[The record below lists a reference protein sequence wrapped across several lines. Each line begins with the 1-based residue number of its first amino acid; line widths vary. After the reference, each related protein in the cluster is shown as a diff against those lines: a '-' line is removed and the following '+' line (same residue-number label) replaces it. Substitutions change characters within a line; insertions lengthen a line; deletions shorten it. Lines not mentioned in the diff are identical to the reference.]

1 MSNPHSKNSENL
13 KTSDSIE
20 SEPVQAESAKST
32 PVPAKLTRSK
42 PTKSLRIAIFTD
54 VFLGIPGGIPSS
66 IRAQKTA
73 LESLGHQVT
82 IFCPGTQ
89 QDFENPLSKF
99 GANHDPN
106 IILVPTAKFLINGAS
121 FSKWTKQIVHFIEK
135 KYPNLAETFDLFHI
149 HYEATTSMAGLILAK
164 KHHIKTIQ
172 TMHGREDMA
181 IAINV
186 PHPFKTLA
194 ATGINLIHRTTL
206 KSILKNSPKPD
217 YQNPVLKKS
226 PDLNYQNAEI
236 KSSSQPD
243 HQNPEL
249 KNLAP
254 TIARRQMWQMMTR
267 QANLADQVI
276 TPSAHF
282 AKKLRL
288 FGVTRPISVISNGIN
303 DQEITNFTPKI
314 RTYQNH
320 EPLRILWFSRLSKEK
335 RILPFLESL
344 QIAQKLEP
352 NFRFIFTIIG
362 DGNQI
367 SKVQKFCKKHF
378 DETSIKIL
386 GTIPHQEILQKYTED
401 QHLSIINS
409 YQFDT
414 QGLTI
419 LEAAACNLPVIYA
432 DPDMTEIVP
441 NHGGLCAK
449 SPTPRAMA
457 KLLLK
462 IHRQPELI
470 QKLSQNLAASEK
482 TYLQSHQI
490 EKLLKLYRQ
499 LS

>member
-1 MSNPHSKNSENL
+1 MPNPHSQNLENLKNSEPTKSEPTQLNPIQSESTISEPTQL
-13 KTSDSIE
+13 NPIQSDS
-20 SEPVQAESAKST
+20 
-32 PVPAKLTRSK
+32 
-42 PTKSLRIAIFTD
+42 TKSLRIAIFTD

-106 IILVPTAKFLINGAS
+106 IILVPTAKFLINGAP
-121 FSKWTKQIVHFIEK
+121 FSKWTKQVVRFIEK
-135 KYPNLAETFDLFHI
+135 KYSNLTESFDLFHI

-164 KHHIKTIQ
+164 KYHIKTVQ

-206 KSILKNSPKPD
+206 KSISKKSPKSG
-217 YQNPVLKKS
+217 YQNPEPKKS
-226 PDLNYQNAEI
+226 PGLNYQNAEV
-236 KSSSQPD
+236 
-243 HQNPEL
+243 

-314 RTYQNH
+314 RTYRNH

-344 QIAQKLEP
+344 KLTQELEP
-352 NFRFIFTIIG
+352 NFRFVFTIIG
-362 DGNQI
+362 DGNQM
-367 SKVQKFCKKHF
+367 SKVRKFCKKHF

-386 GTIPHQEILQKYTED
+386 GTIPHQKILQKYTKD

-432 DPDMTEIVP
+432 DHDMTEIVP

-449 SPTPRAMA
+449 STEPHAMA
-457 KLLLK
+457 ELLLE
-462 IHRQPELI
+462 IYHQPEII

>member
-1 MSNPHSKNSENL
+1 MSNPHSKNPESLKYQNL
-13 KTSDSIE
+13 KG
-20 SEPVQAESAKST
+20 QNLKN
-32 PVPAKLTRSK
+32 PA
-42 PTKSLRIAIFTD
+42 PTKALRIAIFTD

-89 QDFENPLSKF
+89 QDFENPLSQF

-106 IILVPTAKFLINGAS
+106 IILVPTAKFLVNGAP
-121 FSKWTKQIVHFIEK
+121 FSKWTKYVTRFIEQ
-135 KYPNLAETFDLFHI
+135 KYPNLAETFDLFHV
-149 HYEATTSMAGLILAK
+149 HYEATTSMAGLLLAK
-164 KHHIKTIQ
+164 KYGIKVIQ

-206 KSILKNSPKPD
+206 KPIAKKSLKPD
-217 YQNPVLKKS
+217 YQNT
-226 PDLNYQNAEI
+226 EI
-236 KSSSQPD
+236 K
-243 HQNPEL
+243 
-249 KNLAP
+249 NLTP
-254 TIARRQMWQMMTR
+254 TIARRQMWQMMVR

-282 AKKLRL
+282 AKKLQL
-288 FGVTRPISVISNGIN
+288 FGVTRPISVISNGIA
-303 DQEITNFTPKI
+303 DQEMTNFTPQV
-314 RTYQNH
+314 RSYQRS

-344 QIAQKLEP
+344 KLAQELEP

-362 DGNQI
+362 DGNQM
-367 SKVQKFCKKHF
+367 SKVQKFCKKHI
-378 DETSIKIL
+378 DEASIKIF
-386 GTIPHQEILQKYTED
+386 GTIPHQEILQKYTKD

-432 DPDMTEIVP
+432 DPDMSEIVP

-449 SPTPRAMA
+449 SPNPCAMTE
-457 KLLLK
+457 LLLK
-462 IHRQPELI
+462 IYHQPELI

-482 TYLQSHQI
+482 TYLQSQQI

>member
-1 MSNPHSKNSENL
+1 MSNPHSQNHENLKNSEHI
-13 KTSDSIE
+13 K
-20 SEPVQAESAKST
+20 SEPNQLNPIQSE
-32 PVPAKLTRSK
+32 

-66 IRAQKTA
+66 IRAQKTS
-73 LESLGHQVT
+73 LEALGHQVT
-82 IFCPGTQ
+82 IFCPGTPK
-89 QDFENPLSKF
+89 DYMNPLTKF
-99 GANHDPN
+99 GADRDPN
-106 IILVPTAKFLINGAS
+106 IIIVPTAKFLVNGAP
-121 FSKWTKQIVHFIEK
+121 FSKWTKYVTRFIEQ
-135 KYPNLAETFDLFHI
+135 KYPNLAESFDLFHI
-149 HYEATTSMAGLILAK
+149 HYEATTSMAGLLLAK
-164 KHHIKTIQ
+164 KYSIKIIQ

-181 IAINV
+181 IEINV

-194 ATGINLIHRTTL
+194 ATGINLIHYATL
-206 KSILKNSPKPD
+206 RPILKNFPVPD
-217 YQNPVLKKS
+217 SQNLEIKKFPELDHQNLKTKKS
-226 PDLNYQNAEI
+226 PSLNDQNTEI
-236 KSSSQPD
+236 
-243 HQNPEL
+243 

-254 TIARRQMWQMMTR
+254 SITRRQMWQMMVR

-282 AKKLRL
+282 AEKLQL
-288 FGVTRPISVISNGIN
+288 FGVTRPISVISNGIA
-303 DQEITNFTPKI
+303 DQETANFTPKI

-344 QIAQKLEP
+344 RIAQKLEP
-352 NFRFIFTIIG
+352 NFHFIFTIIG
-362 DGNQI
+362 DGNQM

-378 DETSIKIL
+378 DKSSIKIL
-386 GTIPHQEILQKYTED
+386 GSIPHQEILQKYTQD

-432 DPDMTEIVP
+432 DPDMSEIVP
-441 NHGGLCAK
+441 NHGGLCAE
-449 SPTPRAMA
+449 SPNPRAMA
-457 KLLLK
+457 ELLLE
-462 IHRQPELI
+462 IYRQPEII

-490 EKLLKLYRQ
+490 KKLLDLYFC
-499 LS
+499 S

>member
-1 MSNPHSKNSENL
+1 MSNPHSKNPESLKHQNL
-13 KTSDSIE
+13 KG
-20 SEPVQAESAKST
+20 QNLKN
-32 PVPAKLTRSK
+32 PA
-42 PTKSLRIAIFTD
+42 PTKALRIAIFTD

-89 QDFENPLSKF
+89 QDFENPLSQF

-106 IILVPTAKFLINGAS
+106 IILVPTAKFLVNGAP
-121 FSKWTKQIVHFIEK
+121 FSKWTKYVTRFIEQ
-135 KYPNLAETFDLFHI
+135 KYPNLAETFDLFHV
-149 HYEATTSMAGLILAK
+149 HYEATTSMAGLLLAK
-164 KHHIKTIQ
+164 KYGIKVIQ

-206 KSILKNSPKPD
+206 KPIAKKSLKPD
-217 YQNPVLKKS
+217 YQNT
-226 PDLNYQNAEI
+226 EI
-236 KSSSQPD
+236 
-243 HQNPEL
+243 

-254 TIARRQMWQMMTR
+254 TIARRQMWQMMVR

-282 AKKLRL
+282 AKKLQL
-288 FGVTRPISVISNGIN
+288 FGVTRPISVISNGIA
-303 DQEITNFTPKI
+303 DQEMTNFTPQV
-314 RTYQNH
+314 RSYQRS

-344 QIAQKLEP
+344 RIAQELEP

-362 DGNQI
+362 DGNQM

-378 DETSIKIL
+378 DEASIKIL
-386 GTIPHQEILQKYTED
+386 GTIPHQEILQKYTKD

-432 DPDMTEIVP
+432 DPDMSEIVP

-449 SPTPRAMA
+449 SPAPRAMA
-457 KLLLK
+457 ELLLE
-462 IHRQPELI
+462 IYHQPELI

>member
-1 MSNPHSKNSENL
+1 MSNPHSKNPESLKHQNL
-13 KTSDSIE
+13 KG
-20 SEPVQAESAKST
+20 QNLKN
-32 PVPAKLTRSK
+32 PA
-42 PTKSLRIAIFTD
+42 PTKALRIAIFTD

-89 QDFENPLSKF
+89 QDFENPLSQF

-106 IILVPTAKFLINGAS
+106 IILVPTAKFLVNGAP
-121 FSKWTKQIVHFIEK
+121 FSKWTKEVVRFIEQ
-135 KYPNLAETFDLFHI
+135 KYPNLTKSFDLFHI

-164 KHHIKTIQ
+164 KYHIKTIQ

-186 PHPFKTLA
+186 PHPFKTIA

-206 KSILKNSPKPD
+206 KSISKKSPRPD
-217 YQNPVLKKS
+217 YQNPEPKKS
-226 PDLNYQNAEI
+226 PSLNYQNAEI
-236 KSSSQPD
+236 
-243 HQNPEL
+243 

-254 TIARRQMWQMMTR
+254 TIARREMWQMMTR

-282 AKKLRL
+282 AKKLQL
-288 FGVTRPISVISNGIN
+288 FGVTRPISVISNGIA
-303 DQEITNFTPKI
+303 DQEIANFTPRI
-314 RTYQNH
+314 RTYQDH

-344 QIAQKLEP
+344 RIAQELEP

-362 DGNQI
+362 DGNQM

-378 DETSIKIL
+378 DEASIKIL
-386 GTIPHQEILQKYTED
+386 GTIPHQEILQKYTKD

-432 DPDMTEIVP
+432 DPDMSEIVP

-449 SPTPRAMA
+449 SPSPRAMA
-457 KLLLK
+457 ELLLK
-462 IHRQPELI
+462 IHHQPEII

>member
-1 MSNPHSKNSENL
+1 MSNPHSKNSKNI
-13 KTSDSIE
+13 KYQNFKGQN
-20 SEPVQAESAKST
+20 PKN
-32 PVPAKLTRSK
+32 PA
-42 PTKSLRIAIFTD
+42 PTKTLRIAIFTD

-89 QDFENPLSKF
+89 QDFENPLSQF

-106 IILVPTAKFLINGAS
+106 IILVPTAKFLVNGAP
-121 FSKWTKQIVHFIEK
+121 FSKWTKHVIRFIEE
-135 KYPNLAETFDLFHI
+135 KYPNLTESFDFFHI

-164 KHHIKTIQ
+164 KYHIKTIQ

-186 PHPFKTLA
+186 PHPFKTIA

-206 KSILKNSPKPD
+206 KSISKKSPRPD
-217 YQNPVLKKS
+217 YQNPEPKKS
-226 PDLNYQNAEI
+226 PSLNYQNAKI
-236 KSSSQPD
+236 
-243 HQNPEL
+243 

-254 TIARRQMWQMMTR
+254 TIARREMWQMMTR

-282 AKKLRL
+282 AKKLQL
-288 FGVTRPISVISNGIN
+288 FGVTRPISVISNGIA
-303 DQEITNFTPKI
+303 DQEIANFTPRI
-314 RTYQNH
+314 RTYQDH

-344 QIAQKLEP
+344 RIAQELEP

-362 DGNQI
+362 DGNQM
-367 SKVQKFCKKHF
+367 SKVRKFCRKHF
-378 DETSIKIL
+378 DEASIKIL

-449 SPTPRAMA
+449 SPAPRDMA
-457 KLLLK
+457 ELLLE
-462 IHRQPELI
+462 IYHQPELI

>member
-1 MSNPHSKNSENL
+1 MPNPHSKL
-13 KTSDSIE
+13 H
-20 SEPVQAESAKST
+20 
-32 PVPAKLTRSK
+32 
-42 PTKSLRIAIFTD
+42 IAIFTD

-66 IRAQKTA
+66 IRAQKTS
-73 LESLGHQVT
+73 LEALGHQVT

-89 QDFENPLSKF
+89 KDYSNPLNKF
-99 GANHDPN
+99 GADHDPN
-106 IILVPTAKFLINGAS
+106 IILVPTTKFLVNGAP
-121 FSKWTKQIVHFIEK
+121 FSRWTKYVTRFIEK

-149 HYEATTSMAGLILAK
+149 HYEATTSMAGLLLAK
-164 KHHIKTIQ
+164 KYGIKVVQ

-206 KSILKNSPKPD
+206 KSIAKKSPKPD
-217 YQNPVLKKS
+217 YQNT
-226 PDLNYQNAEI
+226 EI
-236 KSSSQPD
+236 
-243 HQNPEL
+243 

-254 TIARRQMWQMMTR
+254 TIARREMWQMMVR

-282 AKKLRL
+282 AKKLQL
-288 FGVTRPISVISNGIN
+288 FGVTHPISVISNGIA
-303 DQEITNFTPKI
+303 DQEIANFTPKI
-314 RTYQNH
+314 RTYQNN

-344 QIAQKLEP
+344 RIAQKLEP

-362 DGNQI
+362 DGNQM

-378 DETSIKIL
+378 DEASIKIL

-432 DPDMTEIVP
+432 DPDMSEIVP

-449 SPTPRAMA
+449 SPTPHAMA
-457 KLLLK
+457 ELLLK
-462 IHRQPELI
+462 IYHQPEII

-490 EKLLKLYRQ
+490 KKLLDLYFS
-499 LS
+499 LLNF

>member
-1 MSNPHSKNSENL
+1 MSNPHSKNPESLKHQNL
-13 KTSDSIE
+13 KG
-20 SEPVQAESAKST
+20 QNLKN
-32 PVPAKLTRSK
+32 PA
-42 PTKSLRIAIFTD
+42 PTKALRIAIFTD

-89 QDFENPLSKF
+89 QDFENPLSQF

-106 IILVPTAKFLINGAS
+106 IILVPTAKFLVNGAP
-121 FSKWTKQIVHFIEK
+121 FSKWTKQVVRFIEG
-135 KYPNLAETFDLFHI
+135 KYPNLTESFDLFHI

-164 KHHIKTIQ
+164 KYHIKTVQ

-194 ATGINLIHRTTL
+194 ATGINLIHRITL
-206 KSILKNSPKPD
+206 KSILKKSPRLN
-217 YQNPVLKKS
+217 YQNPEPKKS
-226 PDLNYQNAEI
+226 PSLNYQNAKI
-236 KSSSQPD
+236 
-243 HQNPEL
+243 

-254 TIARRQMWQMMTR
+254 TIARREMWQMMTR

-276 TPSAHF
+276 TPSTHF
-282 AKKLRL
+282 AKKLQL

-303 DQEITNFTPKI
+303 DQEIAKFTPQI
-314 RTYQNH
+314 RAYQNH
-320 EPLRILWFSRLSKEK
+320 KPLRILWFSRLSKEK

-344 QIAQKLEP
+344 RIAQELEP

-362 DGNQI
+362 DGNQM
-367 SKVQKFCKKHF
+367 SKVRKFCRKHF
-378 DETSIKIL
+378 DEASIKIL
-386 GTIPHQEILQKYTED
+386 GTIPHQEILQKYIED

-449 SPTPRAMA
+449 SPTPHAMA
-457 KLLLK
+457 ELLLK
-462 IHRQPELI
+462 IYHQPEII

-490 EKLLKLYRQ
+490 EKLLDLYRQ

>member
-1 MSNPHSKNSENL
+1 MSNPHSKNPESLKYQNL
-13 KTSDSIE
+13 KG
-20 SEPVQAESAKST
+20 QNLKN
-32 PVPAKLTRSK
+32 PA
-42 PTKSLRIAIFTD
+42 PTKALRIAIFTD

-89 QDFENPLSKF
+89 QDFENPLSQF

-106 IILVPTAKFLINGAS
+106 IILVPTAKFLVNGAP
-121 FSKWTKQIVHFIEK
+121 FSKWAKEVVRFIEK
-135 KYPNLAETFDLFHI
+135 KYPNLTESFDFFHI

-164 KHHIKTIQ
+164 KYHIKTIQ

-186 PHPFKTLA
+186 PHPFKTIA

-206 KSILKNSPKPD
+206 KSISKKSPRPD
-217 YQNPVLKKS
+217 YQNPEPKKS
-226 PDLNYQNAEI
+226 PSLNYQNAKI
-236 KSSSQPD
+236 
-243 HQNPEL
+243 

-254 TIARRQMWQMMTR
+254 TIARREMWQMMTR

-282 AKKLRL
+282 AKKLQL
-288 FGVTRPISVISNGIN
+288 FGVTRPISVISNGIA
-303 DQEITNFTPKI
+303 DQEIANFTPRI
-314 RTYQNH
+314 RTYQDH

-344 QIAQKLEP
+344 RIAQELEP

-362 DGNQI
+362 DGNQM

-378 DETSIKIL
+378 DEASIKIL
-386 GTIPHQEILQKYTED
+386 GTIPHQEILQKYTKD

-449 SPTPRAMA
+449 SPAPRDMA
-457 KLLLK
+457 ELLLE
-462 IHRQPELI
+462 IYHQPEII

-490 EKLLKLYRQ
+490 EKLLDLYRQ

>member
-1 MSNPHSKNSENL
+1 MSNPHSKNPESLKYQNL
-13 KTSDSIE
+13 KG
-20 SEPVQAESAKST
+20 QNLKN
-32 PVPAKLTRSK
+32 PA
-42 PTKSLRIAIFTD
+42 PTKALRIAIFTD

-89 QDFENPLSKF
+89 QDFENPLSQF

-106 IILVPTAKFLINGAS
+106 IILVPTAKFLVNGAP
-121 FSKWTKQIVHFIEK
+121 FSKWTKEVVRFIEG
-135 KYPNLAETFDLFHI
+135 KYPNLTESFDLFHI

-164 KHHIKTIQ
+164 KYHIKTVQ

-194 ATGINLIHRTTL
+194 AIGINLIHRTTL
-206 KSILKNSPKPD
+206 KPILKKSPKSD
-217 YQNPVLKKS
+217 YQNPEIKKS
-226 PDLNYQNAEI
+226 PDLNYQNTEI
-236 KSSSQPD
+236 KD
-243 HQNPEL
+243 
-249 KNLAP
+249 LAP
-254 TIARRQMWQMMTR
+254 TIARREMWQMMVR

-282 AKKLRL
+282 AKKLQL

-303 DQEITNFTPKI
+303 DQEIANLTQQI
-314 RTYQNH
+314 RIYQNDK
-320 EPLRILWFSRLSKEK
+320 PLRVLWFSRLSKEK
-335 RILPFLESL
+335 RILPFLEAL
-344 QIAQKLEP
+344 KITQELEP
-352 NFRFIFTIIG
+352 NFRFVFTIIG
-362 DGNQI
+362 DGNQM

-378 DETSIKIL
+378 DEASIKIL
-386 GTIPHQEILQKYTED
+386 GTIPHQEILQKYTKD

-432 DPDMTEIVP
+432 DPDMSEIVP

-449 SPTPRAMA
+449 SPAPRAMA
-457 KLLLK
+457 ELLLK
-462 IHRQPELI
+462 IHRQPEII

-490 EKLLKLYRQ
+490 EKLLDLYRQ

>member
-1 MSNPHSKNSENL
+1 MPNPHSKL
-13 KTSDSIE
+13 H
-20 SEPVQAESAKST
+20 
-32 PVPAKLTRSK
+32 
-42 PTKSLRIAIFTD
+42 IAIFTD

-66 IRAQKTA
+66 IRAQKTS
-73 LESLGHQVT
+73 LEALGHQVT

-89 QDFENPLSKF
+89 KDYSNPLNKF
-99 GANHDPN
+99 GADHDPN
-106 IILVPTAKFLINGAS
+106 IILVPTAKFLVNGAP
-121 FSKWTKQIVHFIEK
+121 FSKWTKYVTRFIEK

-149 HYEATTSMAGLILAK
+149 HYEATTSMAGLLLAK
-164 KHHIKTIQ
+164 KYGIKVVQ

-206 KSILKNSPKPD
+206 KSIAKKSPKPD
-217 YQNPVLKKS
+217 YQNT
-226 PDLNYQNAEI
+226 EI
-236 KSSSQPD
+236 
-243 HQNPEL
+243 

-254 TIARRQMWQMMTR
+254 TIARREMWQMMVR

-282 AKKLRL
+282 AKKLQL
-288 FGVTRPISVISNGIN
+288 FGVTHPISVISNGIA
-303 DQEITNFTPKI
+303 DQEIANFTPKI
-314 RTYQNH
+314 RTYQNN

-344 QIAQKLEP
+344 RIAQKLEP

-362 DGNQI
+362 DGNQM

-378 DETSIKIL
+378 DEASIKIL

-432 DPDMTEIVP
+432 DPDMSEIVP

-449 SPTPRAMA
+449 SPTPHAMA
-457 KLLLK
+457 ELLLK
-462 IHRQPELI
+462 IYHQPEII

-490 EKLLKLYRQ
+490 KKLLDLYFS
-499 LS
+499 LLNF

>member
-1 MSNPHSKNSENL
+1 MSNPHSKNPESLKYQNL
-13 KTSDSIE
+13 KG
-20 SEPVQAESAKST
+20 QNLKN
-32 PVPAKLTRSK
+32 PA
-42 PTKSLRIAIFTD
+42 PTKALRIAIFTD

-89 QDFENPLSKF
+89 QDFENPLSQF

-106 IILVPTAKFLINGAS
+106 IILVPTAKFLVNGAP
-121 FSKWTKQIVHFIEK
+121 FSKWTKYVTRFIEQ
-135 KYPNLAETFDLFHI
+135 KYPNLAETFDLFHV
-149 HYEATTSMAGLILAK
+149 HYEATTSMAGLLLAK
-164 KHHIKTIQ
+164 KYGIKVIQ

-206 KSILKNSPKPD
+206 KPIAKKSLKPD
-217 YQNPVLKKS
+217 YQNT
-226 PDLNYQNAEI
+226 EI
-236 KSSSQPD
+236 
-243 HQNPEL
+243 

-254 TIARRQMWQMMTR
+254 TIARRQMWQMMVR

-282 AKKLRL
+282 AKKLQL
-288 FGVTRPISVISNGIN
+288 FGVTRPISVISNGIA
-303 DQEITNFTPKI
+303 DQEMTNFTPQV
-314 RTYQNH
+314 RSYQRS

-344 QIAQKLEP
+344 KLAQELEP

-362 DGNQI
+362 DGNQM

-378 DETSIKIL
+378 DEASIKIF
-386 GTIPHQEILQKYTED
+386 GTIPHQEILQKYTKD

-432 DPDMTEIVP
+432 DPDMSEIVP

-449 SPTPRAMA
+449 SPNPCAMTE
-457 KLLLK
+457 LLLK
-462 IHRQPELI
+462 IYHQPELI

-482 TYLQSHQI
+482 TYLQSQQI
-490 EKLLKLYRQ
+490 KKLLKLYRQ

>member
-1 MSNPHSKNSENL
+1 MSNPHSKL
-13 KTSDSIE
+13 H
-20 SEPVQAESAKST
+20 
-32 PVPAKLTRSK
+32 
-42 PTKSLRIAIFTD
+42 IAIFTD

-66 IRAQKTA
+66 IRAQKTS
-73 LESLGHQVT
+73 LEALGHQVT

-89 QDFENPLSKF
+89 KDYSNPLNKF
-99 GANHDPN
+99 GADHDPN
-106 IILVPTAKFLINGAS
+106 IILVPTAKFLVNGAP
-121 FSKWTKQIVHFIEK
+121 FSKWTKYVTRFIEK

-149 HYEATTSMAGLILAK
+149 HYEATTSMAGLLLAK
-164 KHHIKTIQ
+164 KYGIKVVQ

-206 KSILKNSPKPD
+206 KSIAKKSPKPD
-217 YQNPVLKKS
+217 YQNT
-226 PDLNYQNAEI
+226 EI
-236 KSSSQPD
+236 
-243 HQNPEL
+243 

-254 TIARRQMWQMMTR
+254 TIARREMWQMIVR

-282 AKKLRL
+282 AKKLQL
-288 FGVTRPISVISNGIN
+288 FGVTHPISVISNGIA
-303 DQEITNFTPKI
+303 DQEIANFTPKI
-314 RTYQNH
+314 RNYQRS

-344 QIAQKLEP
+344 RIAQKLEP

-362 DGNQI
+362 DGNQM

-378 DETSIKIL
+378 DEASIKIL

-432 DPDMTEIVP
+432 DPDMSEIVP

-449 SPTPRAMA
+449 SPTPHAMA
-457 KLLLK
+457 ELLLK
-462 IHRQPELI
+462 IYHQPEII

-490 EKLLKLYRQ
+490 KKLLDLYFS
-499 LS
+499 LLNF

>member
-1 MSNPHSKNSENL
+1 MPNPHSQNLENLKNSEPTKSEPTQLNPIQSESTISEPTQL
-13 KTSDSIE
+13 NPIQSDS
-20 SEPVQAESAKST
+20 
-32 PVPAKLTRSK
+32 
-42 PTKSLRIAIFTD
+42 TKSLRIAIFTD

-106 IILVPTAKFLINGAS
+106 IILVPTAKFLINDAP
-121 FSKWTKQIVHFIEK
+121 FSKWTKQVVRFIEQ

-164 KHHIKTIQ
+164 KHHIKTVQ

-194 ATGINLIHRTTL
+194 ATGINLVHRTTL
-206 KSILKNSPKPD
+206 KSFLKKSSKPD

-226 PDLNYQNAEI
+226 PDLNYHNTEI
-236 KSSSQPD
+236 
-243 HQNPEL
+243 

-254 TIARRQMWQMMTR
+254 TIARREMWQMMVR

-282 AKKLRL
+282 AKKLQL

-314 RTYQNH
+314 RTYRNH

-344 QIAQKLEP
+344 KLTQELEP
-352 NFRFIFTIIG
+352 NFRFVFTIIG
-362 DGNQI
+362 DGNQM
-367 SKVQKFCKKHF
+367 SKVRKFCKKHF

-386 GTIPHQEILQKYTED
+386 GTIPHQKILQKYTKD

-432 DPDMTEIVP
+432 DHDMTEIVP

-449 SPTPRAMA
+449 STEPHAMA
-457 KLLLK
+457 ELLLE
-462 IHRQPELI
+462 IYHQPELI
-470 QKLSQNLAASEK
+470 QKLSQNLATSEK

>member
-1 MSNPHSKNSENL
+1 MPNPHSKL
-13 KTSDSIE
+13 H
-20 SEPVQAESAKST
+20 
-32 PVPAKLTRSK
+32 
-42 PTKSLRIAIFTD
+42 IAIFTD

-66 IRAQKTA
+66 IRAQKTS
-73 LESLGHQVT
+73 LEALGHQVT

-89 QDFENPLSKF
+89 KDYSNPLNKF
-99 GANHDPN
+99 GADHDPN
-106 IILVPTAKFLINGAS
+106 IILVPTAKFLVNGAP
-121 FSKWTKQIVHFIEK
+121 FSKWTKYVTRFIEK

-149 HYEATTSMAGLILAK
+149 HYEATTSMAGLLLAK
-164 KHHIKTIQ
+164 KYGIKVVQ

-206 KSILKNSPKPD
+206 KSIAKKSPKPD
-217 YQNPVLKKS
+217 YQNT
-226 PDLNYQNAEI
+226 EI
-236 KSSSQPD
+236 
-243 HQNPEL
+243 

-254 TIARRQMWQMMTR
+254 TIARREMWQMMTR

-282 AKKLRL
+282 AKKLQL
-288 FGVTRPISVISNGIN
+288 FGVTRPISAISNGIA
-303 DQEITNFTPKI
+303 DQEMTNFTPQV
-314 RTYQNH
+314 RSYQRS

-344 QIAQKLEP
+344 KLAQELEP
-352 NFRFIFTIIG
+352 DFRFVFTIIG
-362 DGNQI
+362 DGNQM
-367 SKVQKFCKKHF
+367 SKVRKFCKKHF
-378 DETSIKIL
+378 NETSINIL
-386 GTIPHQEILQKYTED
+386 GTIPHQEILQKYTKD

-432 DPDMTEIVP
+432 DPDMSEIVP

-449 SPTPRAMA
+449 SPTPHAMA
-457 KLLLK
+457 ELLLK
-462 IHRQPELI
+462 IYHQPEII

-490 EKLLKLYRQ
+490 KKLLDLYFS
-499 LS
+499 LLNF

>member
-1 MSNPHSKNSENL
+1 MSNPHSKNPESLKHQNL
-13 KTSDSIE
+13 KG
-20 SEPVQAESAKST
+20 QNLKN
-32 PVPAKLTRSK
+32 PA
-42 PTKSLRIAIFTD
+42 PTKAFRIAIFTD

-89 QDFENPLSKF
+89 QDFENPLSQF

-106 IILVPTAKFLINGAS
+106 IILVPTAKFLVNGAP
-121 FSKWTKQIVHFIEK
+121 FSKWTKYVTRFIEQ
-135 KYPNLAETFDLFHI
+135 KYPNLAETFDLFHV
-149 HYEATTSMAGLILAK
+149 HYEATTSMAGLLLAK
-164 KHHIKTIQ
+164 KYGIKVIQ

-206 KSILKNSPKPD
+206 KPIAKKSLKPD
-217 YQNPVLKKS
+217 YQNT
-226 PDLNYQNAEI
+226 EI
-236 KSSSQPD
+236 
-243 HQNPEL
+243 

-254 TIARRQMWQMMTR
+254 TITRRQMWQMMVR

-282 AKKLRL
+282 AKKLQL
-288 FGVTRPISVISNGIN
+288 FGVTRPISVISNGIA
-303 DQEITNFTPKI
+303 DQEMTNFTPQV
-314 RTYQNH
+314 RSYQRS

-344 QIAQKLEP
+344 KLAQELEP

-362 DGNQI
+362 DGNQM

-378 DETSIKIL
+378 DEASIKIF
-386 GTIPHQEILQKYTED
+386 GTIPHQEILQKYTKD

-432 DPDMTEIVP
+432 DPDMSEIVP

-449 SPTPRAMA
+449 SPNPCAMTE
-457 KLLLK
+457 LLLK
-462 IHRQPELI
+462 IYHQPELI

-482 TYLQSHQI
+482 TYLQSQQI

>member
-1 MSNPHSKNSENL
+1 MPNPHSKL
-13 KTSDSIE
+13 H
-20 SEPVQAESAKST
+20 
-32 PVPAKLTRSK
+32 
-42 PTKSLRIAIFTD
+42 IAIFTD

-66 IRAQKTA
+66 IRAQKTS
-73 LESLGHQVT
+73 LEALGHQVT

-89 QDFENPLSKF
+89 QDFENPLSQF

-106 IILVPTAKFLINGAS
+106 IILVPTAKFLVNGAP
-121 FSKWTKQIVHFIEK
+121 FSKWTKYVTRFIEK

-149 HYEATTSMAGLILAK
+149 HYEATTSMAGLLLAK
-164 KHHIKTIQ
+164 KYGIKVVQ

-206 KSILKNSPKPD
+206 KSIAKKSPKPD
-217 YQNPVLKKS
+217 YQNT
-226 PDLNYQNAEI
+226 EI
-236 KSSSQPD
+236 
-243 HQNPEL
+243 

-254 TIARRQMWQMMTR
+254 TIARREMWQMMVR

-282 AKKLRL
+282 AKKLQL
-288 FGVTRPISVISNGIN
+288 FGVTHPISVISNGIA
-303 DQEITNFTPKI
+303 DQEIANFTPKI
-314 RTYQNH
+314 RNYQRS

-344 QIAQKLEP
+344 RIAQKLEP

-362 DGNQI
+362 DGNQM

-378 DETSIKIL
+378 DEASIKIL

-432 DPDMTEIVP
+432 DPDMSEIVP

-449 SPTPRAMA
+449 SPTPHAMA
-457 KLLLK
+457 ELLLK
-462 IHRQPELI
+462 IYHQPEII

-490 EKLLKLYRQ
+490 KKLLDLYFS
-499 LS
+499 LLNF

>member
-1 MSNPHSKNSENL
+1 MSNPHSKNPESLKHQNL
-13 KTSDSIE
+13 KG
-20 SEPVQAESAKST
+20 QNLKN
-32 PVPAKLTRSK
+32 PA
-42 PTKSLRIAIFTD
+42 PTKALRIAIFTD

-89 QDFENPLSKF
+89 QDFENPLSQF

-106 IILVPTAKFLINGAS
+106 IILVPTAKFLVNGAP
-121 FSKWTKQIVHFIEK
+121 FSKWTKHVIRFIEE
-135 KYPNLAETFDLFHI
+135 KYPNLTESFDFFHI

-164 KHHIKTIQ
+164 KYHIKTIQ

-186 PHPFKTLA
+186 PHPFKTIA

-206 KSILKNSPKPD
+206 KSILKKFPKPN
-217 YQNPVLKKS
+217 YQNPEPKKS
-226 PDLNYQNAEI
+226 PSLNYQNTEI
-236 KSSSQPD
+236 
-243 HQNPEL
+243 

-254 TIARRQMWQMMTR
+254 TIARREMWQMMVR

-282 AKKLRL
+282 AKKLQL
-288 FGVTRPISVISNGIN
+288 FGVTRPISVISNGIS
-303 DQEITNFTPKI
+303 DQEIANFTPRI
-314 RTYQNH
+314 RTYQDH

-344 QIAQKLEP
+344 RIAQELEP
-352 NFRFIFTIIG
+352 DFRFVFTIIG
-362 DGNQI
+362 DGNQM
-367 SKVQKFCKKHF
+367 SKVRKFCKKHF
-378 DETSIKIL
+378 DEASIKIL
-386 GTIPHQEILQKYTED
+386 GTIPHQEILQKYTKD

-432 DPDMTEIVP
+432 DPDMSEIVP

-449 SPTPRAMA
+449 SPAPRAMA
-457 KLLLK
+457 ELLLK
-462 IHRQPELI
+462 IHHQPEII

>member
-1 MSNPHSKNSENL
+1 MSNPHSKNPESLKHQNL
-13 KTSDSIE
+13 KG
-20 SEPVQAESAKST
+20 QNLKN
-32 PVPAKLTRSK
+32 PA
-42 PTKSLRIAIFTD
+42 PTKALRIAIFTD

-89 QDFENPLSKF
+89 QDFENPLSQF

-106 IILVPTAKFLINGAS
+106 IILVPTAKFLVNGAP
-121 FSKWTKQIVHFIEK
+121 FSKWTKYVTRFIEQ
-135 KYPNLAETFDLFHI
+135 KYPNLAETFDLFHV
-149 HYEATTSMAGLILAK
+149 HYEATTSMAGLLLAK
-164 KHHIKTIQ
+164 KYGIKVIQ

-181 IAINV
+181 ITINV

-206 KSILKNSPKPD
+206 KSILKKSSRSD
-217 YQNPVLKKS
+217 YRNPEPTKS
-226 PDLNYQNAEI
+226 PGLNYQNAKI
-236 KSSSQPD
+236 
-243 HQNPEL
+243 

-254 TIARRQMWQMMTR
+254 TIARREMWQMMTR

-282 AKKLRL
+282 AKKLQL
-288 FGVTRPISVISNGIN
+288 FGVTRPISVISNGIA
-303 DQEITNFTPKI
+303 DQEIANFTPRI
-314 RTYQNH
+314 RTYQDH

-344 QIAQKLEP
+344 KLAQELEP
-352 NFRFIFTIIG
+352 DFRFIFTIIG
-362 DGNQI
+362 DGNQM
-367 SKVQKFCKKHF
+367 SKVRKFCRKHF
-378 DETSIKIL
+378 DEASIKIL

-432 DPDMTEIVP
+432 DPDMSEIVP

-449 SPTPRAMA
+449 SPAPRAMA
-457 KLLLK
+457 ELLLE
-462 IHRQPELI
+462 IYHQPELI

>member
-1 MSNPHSKNSENL
+1 MPNPHSKL
-13 KTSDSIE
+13 H
-20 SEPVQAESAKST
+20 
-32 PVPAKLTRSK
+32 
-42 PTKSLRIAIFTD
+42 IAIFTD

-66 IRAQKTA
+66 IRAQKA
-73 LESLGHQVT
+73 SLEALGHQVT
-82 IFCPGTQ
+82 IFCPGNQ
-89 QDFENPLSKF
+89 KDYSNPLNKF
-99 GANHDPN
+99 GADHDPN
-106 IILVPTAKFLINGAS
+106 IILVPTAKFLVNGAP
-121 FSKWTKQIVHFIEK
+121 FSKWTKYVTRFIEQ
-135 KYPNLAETFDLFHI
+135 KYPNLAEAFDLFHI
-149 HYEATTSMAGLILAK
+149 HYEATTSMAGLLLAK
-164 KHHIKTIQ
+164 KYDIKVVQ

-194 ATGINLIHRTTL
+194 ATGINLVHRVTL
-206 KSILKNSPKPD
+206 KSIAKKSPKPD
-217 YQNPVLKKS
+217 YQN
-226 PDLNYQNAEI
+226 AEI
-236 KSSSQPD
+236 
-243 HQNPEL
+243 

-254 TIARRQMWQMMTR
+254 TIARREMWQMMVR

-282 AKKLRL
+282 AKKLQL
-288 FGVTRPISVISNGIN
+288 FGVTRPISVISNGIA
-303 DQEITNFTPKI
+303 DQEMTNFTPQV
-314 RTYQNH
+314 RSYQRS
-320 EPLRILWFSRLSKEK
+320 EPLRILWLSRLSKEK

-344 QIAQKLEP
+344 KLAQELEP

-362 DGNQI
+362 DGNQM
-367 SKVQKFCKKHF
+367 SKVRKFCRKHF
-378 DETSIKIL
+378 DEAPIKIL
-386 GTIPHQEILQKYTED
+386 GTIPHQEILQKYTKD

-419 LEAAACNLPVIYA
+419 LEAAACNLPIIYA
-432 DPDMTEIVP
+432 DPDMSEIIP

-457 KLLLK
+457 ELLLE
-462 IHRQPELI
+462 IYHQPEII
-470 QKLSQNLAASEK
+470 QKLSQNLTASEK

>member
-1 MSNPHSKNSENL
+1 MSNPHSKNSENPQHQNL
-13 KTSDSIE
+13 KG
-20 SEPVQAESAKST
+20 QNLKN
-32 PVPAKLTRSK
+32 PA
-42 PTKSLRIAIFTD
+42 PTKALRIAIFTD

-89 QDFENPLSKF
+89 KDYSNPLNKF
-99 GANHDPN
+99 GADHDPN
-106 IILVPTAKFLINGAS
+106 IILVPTAKFLVNGAP
-121 FSKWTKQIVHFIEK
+121 FSKWTKYVTRFIEK

-149 HYEATTSMAGLILAK
+149 HYEATTSMAGLLLAK
-164 KHHIKTIQ
+164 KYGIKVVQ

-194 ATGINLIHRTTL
+194 ATGISLIHRTTL
-206 KSILKNSPKPD
+206 KSIAKKSPKPD
-217 YQNPVLKKS
+217 YQNT
-226 PDLNYQNAEI
+226 EI
-236 KSSSQPD
+236 
-243 HQNPEL
+243 

-254 TIARRQMWQMMTR
+254 TIARREMWQMMVR

-282 AKKLRL
+282 AKKLQL
-288 FGVTRPISVISNGIN
+288 FGVTHPISVISNGIA
-303 DQEITNFTPKI
+303 DQEIANFTPKI
-314 RTYQNH
+314 RTYQNN

-344 QIAQKLEP
+344 RIAQKLEP

-362 DGNQI
+362 DGNQM

-378 DETSIKIL
+378 DEASIKIL

-432 DPDMTEIVP
+432 DPDMSEIVP

-449 SPTPRAMA
+449 SPTPHAMA
-457 KLLLK
+457 ELLLK
-462 IHRQPELI
+462 IYHQPEII

-490 EKLLKLYRQ
+490 KKLLDLYFS
-499 LS
+499 LLNF

>member
-1 MSNPHSKNSENL
+1 MSNPHSKNPESLKYQNL
-13 KTSDSIE
+13 KG
-20 SEPVQAESAKST
+20 QNLKN
-32 PVPAKLTRSK
+32 PA
-42 PTKSLRIAIFTD
+42 PTKALRIAIFTD

-89 QDFENPLSKF
+89 QDFENPLSQF

-106 IILVPTAKFLINGAS
+106 IILVPTAKFLVNGAP
-121 FSKWTKQIVHFIEK
+121 FSKWTKEVVRFIEG
-135 KYPNLAETFDLFHI
+135 KYPNLTESFDLFHI

-164 KHHIKTIQ
+164 KYHIKTVQ

-206 KSILKNSPKPD
+206 KSILKKSSRSD
-217 YQNPVLKKS
+217 YRNPEPKKS
-226 PDLNYQNAEI
+226 PGPNYQNAEI
-236 KSSSQPD
+236 
-243 HQNPEL
+243 

-254 TIARRQMWQMMTR
+254 TIARREMWQMMVR

-276 TPSAHF
+276 TPSTHF
-282 AKKLRL
+282 AKKLQF
-288 FGVTRPISVISNGIN
+288 FGVTRPISVISNGIA
-303 DQEITNFTPKI
+303 DQEIANFTPRI
-314 RTYQNH
+314 RTYQDH

-344 QIAQKLEP
+344 RIAQELEP
-352 NFRFIFTIIG
+352 DFRFVFTIIG
-362 DGNQI
+362 DGNQM
-367 SKVQKFCKKHF
+367 SKVRKFCKKHF
-378 DETSIKIL
+378 DEASIKIL
-386 GTIPHQEILQKYTED
+386 GTIPHQEILQKYTKD

-432 DPDMTEIVP
+432 DPDMSEIVP

-449 SPTPRAMA
+449 SPTPHAMA
-457 KLLLK
+457 ELLLK
-462 IHRQPELI
+462 IYHQPEII

-490 EKLLKLYRQ
+490 EKLLGLYRQ

>member
-1 MSNPHSKNSENL
+1 MSNPHSKNPESLKHQNL
-13 KTSDSIE
+13 KG
-20 SEPVQAESAKST
+20 QNLKN
-32 PVPAKLTRSK
+32 PA
-42 PTKSLRIAIFTD
+42 PTKALRIAIFTD

-89 QDFENPLSKF
+89 QDFENPLSQF

-106 IILVPTAKFLINGAS
+106 IILVPTAKFLVNGAP
-121 FSKWTKQIVHFIEK
+121 FSKWTKYVTRFIEQ
-135 KYPNLAETFDLFHI
+135 KYPNLAETFDLFHV
-149 HYEATTSMAGLILAK
+149 HYEATTSMAGLLLAK
-164 KHHIKTIQ
+164 KYGIKVIQ

-206 KSILKNSPKPD
+206 KPIAKKSLKPD
-217 YQNPVLKKS
+217 YQNT
-226 PDLNYQNAEI
+226 EI
-236 KSSSQPD
+236 
-243 HQNPEL
+243 

-254 TIARRQMWQMMTR
+254 TIARRQMWQMMVR

-282 AKKLRL
+282 AKKLQL
-288 FGVTRPISVISNGIN
+288 FGVTRPISVISNGIA
-303 DQEITNFTPKI
+303 DQEMTNFTPQV
-314 RTYQNH
+314 RSYQRS

-344 QIAQKLEP
+344 KLAQELEP

-362 DGNQI
+362 DGNQM

-378 DETSIKIL
+378 DEASIKIF
-386 GTIPHQEILQKYTED
+386 GTIPHQEILQKYTKD

-432 DPDMTEIVP
+432 DPDMSEIVP

-449 SPTPRAMA
+449 SPAPRAMA
-457 KLLLK
+457 ELLLE
-462 IHRQPELI
+462 IYHQPELI

>member
-13 KTSDSIE
+13 KH
-20 SEPVQAESAKST
+20 QNFKSQN
-32 PVPAKLTRSK
+32 PKNPA
-42 PTKSLRIAIFTD
+42 PTKALRIAIFTD

-89 QDFENPLSKF
+89 QDFENPLSQF

-106 IILVPTAKFLINGAS
+106 IILVPTAKFLVNGAP
-121 FSKWTKQIVHFIEK
+121 FSKWTKHVIRFIEE
-135 KYPNLAETFDLFHI
+135 KYPNLTESFDFFHI

-164 KHHIKTIQ
+164 KYHIKTIQ

-186 PHPFKTLA
+186 PHPFKTIA

-206 KSILKNSPKPD
+206 KSISKKSPRPD
-217 YQNPVLKKS
+217 YQNPEPKKS
-226 PDLNYQNAEI
+226 PSLNYQNAKI
-236 KSSSQPD
+236 
-243 HQNPEL
+243 

-254 TIARRQMWQMMTR
+254 TIARREMWQMMTR

-282 AKKLRL
+282 AKKLQL
-288 FGVTRPISVISNGIN
+288 FGVTRPISVISNGIA
-303 DQEITNFTPKI
+303 DQEIANFTPRI
-314 RTYQNH
+314 RTYQDH

-344 QIAQKLEP
+344 RIAQELEP

-362 DGNQI
+362 DGNQM
-367 SKVQKFCKKHF
+367 SKVRKFCRKHF
-378 DETSIKIL
+378 DEASIKIL
-386 GTIPHQEILQKYTED
+386 GTIPHQKILQKYTED

-449 SPTPRAMA
+449 SPAPRDMA
-457 KLLLK
+457 ELLLE
-462 IHRQPELI
+462 IYHQPEII

>member
-1 MSNPHSKNSENL
+1 MSNPHSKNPESLKYQKLKGQNL
-13 KTSDSIE
+13 KN
-20 SEPVQAESAKST
+20 
-32 PVPAKLTRSK
+32 PA
-42 PTKSLRIAIFTD
+42 PTKALRIAIFTD

-89 QDFENPLSKF
+89 QDFENPLSQF

-106 IILVPTAKFLINGAS
+106 IILVPTAKFLVNGAP
-121 FSKWTKQIVHFIEK
+121 FSKWTKYVTRFIEQ
-135 KYPNLAETFDLFHI
+135 KYPNLAETFDLFHV
-149 HYEATTSMAGLILAK
+149 HYEATTSMAGLLLAK
-164 KHHIKTIQ
+164 KYGIKVIQ

-206 KSILKNSPKPD
+206 KSISKKSPRPD
-217 YQNPVLKKS
+217 YQNPEPKKS
-226 PDLNYQNAEI
+226 PSLNYQNAKI
-236 KSSSQPD
+236 
-243 HQNPEL
+243 

-254 TIARRQMWQMMTR
+254 TIARREMWQMMTR

-282 AKKLRL
+282 AKKLQL
-288 FGVTRPISVISNGIN
+288 FGVTRPISVISNGIA
-303 DQEITNFTPKI
+303 DQEIANFTPRI
-314 RTYQNH
+314 RTYQDH

-344 QIAQKLEP
+344 KLAQELEP
-352 NFRFIFTIIG
+352 DFRFIFTIIG
-362 DGNQI
+362 DGNQM
-367 SKVQKFCKKHF
+367 SKVRKFCRKHF
-378 DETSIKIL
+378 DEASIKIL
-386 GTIPHQEILQKYTED
+386 GTIPHQEILQKYTKD

-432 DPDMTEIVP
+432 DPDMSEIVP

-449 SPTPRAMA
+449 SPNPCAMTE
-457 KLLLK
+457 LLLK
-462 IHRQPELI
+462 IYHQPELI

-482 TYLQSHQI
+482 TYLQSQQI

>member
-1 MSNPHSKNSENL
+1 MSTPHSQNLENLKNSEPT
-13 KTSDSIE
+13 KSDPTQLNPKNPS
-20 SEPVQAESAKST
+20 
-32 PVPAKLTRSK
+32 

-66 IRAQKTA
+66 IRAQKA
-73 LESLGHQVT
+73 SLEALGHQVT
-82 IFCPGTQ
+82 IFCPGTRK
-89 QDFENPLSKF
+89 DYINPLTKF
-99 GANHDPN
+99 GADRDPN
-106 IILVPTAKFLINGAS
+106 IILVPTAKFLVNGAP
-121 FSKWTKQIVHFIEK
+121 FSKWTKYVTRFIEQ

-149 HYEATTSMAGLILAK
+149 HYESTTSMSGLLLAK
-164 KHHIKTIQ
+164 KYGIKVVQ

-194 ATGINLIHRTTL
+194 ATGINLIHYATL
-206 KSILKNSPKPD
+206 RPILKNFPVPD
-217 YQNPVLKKS
+217 SQNLEIKKS
-226 PDLNYQNAEI
+226 SNPNFRNPD
-236 KSSSQPD
+236 
-243 HQNPEL
+243 L

-254 TIARRQMWQMMTR
+254 TIARRQMWQMMVR

-282 AKKLRL
+282 AKKLQL
-288 FGVTRPISVISNGIN
+288 FGVTRPISVISNGIA
-303 DQEITNFTPKI
+303 DQEIANFIPKI
-314 RTYQNH
+314 RTYQND

-344 QIAQKLEP
+344 RIAQKLES

-362 DGNQI
+362 DGNQM
-367 SKVQKFCKKHF
+367 SKVQKFYKKHF
-378 DETSIKIL
+378 DEASIKIL
-386 GTIPHQEILQKYTED
+386 GTIPHQEILQKYTKD

-432 DPDMTEIVP
+432 DPDMSEIVP

-457 KLLLK
+457 ELLLE
-462 IHRQPELI
+462 IYHQPELI
-470 QKLSQNLAASEK
+470 QKLSQNLVASEK

-490 EKLLKLYRQ
+490 EKLLDLYRQ

>member
-1 MSNPHSKNSENL
+1 MPNPHSQL
-13 KTSDSIE
+13 H
-20 SEPVQAESAKST
+20 
-32 PVPAKLTRSK
+32 
-42 PTKSLRIAIFTD
+42 IAIFTD

-66 IRAQKTA
+66 IRAQKA
-73 LESLGHQVT
+73 SLEALGHQVT

-89 QDFENPLSKF
+89 KDYLNPLTKF
-99 GANHDPN
+99 GANQDPN
-106 IILVPTAKFLINGAS
+106 IILVPTAKFLVNGAP
-121 FSKWTKQIVHFIEK
+121 FSKWTKYVTRFIEK
-135 KYPNLAETFDLFHI
+135 KYPNLAETFDLFHV
-149 HYEATTSMAGLILAK
+149 HYEATTSMAGLLLAK
-164 KHHIKTIQ
+164 KYGIKVIQ

-186 PHPFKTLA
+186 PHPLKTLA
-194 ATGINLIHRTTL
+194 ATGINLIHRATL
-206 KSILKNSPKPD
+206 KSITKKSPKPD
-217 YQNPVLKKS
+217 YQNT
-226 PDLNYQNAEI
+226 EI
-236 KSSSQPD
+236 
-243 HQNPEL
+243 

-254 TIARRQMWQMMTR
+254 TIARREMWQMMTR

-282 AKKLRL
+282 AKKLQL
-288 FGVTRPISVISNGIN
+288 FGVTRPISVISNGIA
-303 DQEITNFTPKI
+303 DQEIANFTPRI
-314 RTYQNH
+314 RTYQDH

-344 QIAQKLEP
+344 RIAQELEP
-352 NFRFIFTIIG
+352 NFRFIFAIIG
-362 DGNQI
+362 DGNQM
-367 SKVQKFCKKHF
+367 SKVRKFCRKHF
-378 DETSIKIL
+378 DEASIKIL

-432 DPDMTEIVP
+432 DPDMSEIVP

-449 SPTPRAMA
+449 SPTPHAMA
-457 KLLLK
+457 ELLLK
-462 IHRQPELI
+462 IYHQPEII

>member
-1 MSNPHSKNSENL
+1 MSNPHSQNLENLKNSEPT
-13 KTSDSIE
+13 K
-20 SEPVQAESAKST
+20 SEPTQLNPKNPS
-32 PVPAKLTRSK
+32 

-66 IRAQKTA
+66 IRAKKTA
-73 LESLGHQVT
+73 LEALGHQVT

-106 IILVPTAKFLINGAS
+106 IILVPTAKFLINGAP
-121 FSKWTKQIVHFIEK
+121 FSKWTKQVVRFIEQ

-164 KHHIKTIQ
+164 KYHIKTVQ

-186 PHPFKTLA
+186 PHPFKTLV
-194 ATGINLIHRTTL
+194 ATGINIIHRVTL
-206 KSILKNSPKPD
+206 KSILKNSSKPD
-217 YQNPVLKKS
+217 YQNP
-226 PDLNYQNAEI
+226 EI
-236 KSSSQPD
+236 
-243 HQNPEL
+243 

-254 TIARRQMWQMMTR
+254 TIARREMWRMMTR

-282 AKKLRL
+282 AKKLQL
-288 FGVTRPISVISNGIN
+288 FGVTRPISIISNGIA
-303 DQEITNFTPKI
+303 DQEIANFTPKI
-314 RTYQNH
+314 RTYRNH

-344 QIAQKLEP
+344 QIAQELEP

-362 DGNQI
+362 DGNQM

-378 DETSIKIL
+378 DEASIKIL
-386 GTIPHQEILQKYTED
+386 GTIPHQEILQKYTKD

-449 SPTPRAMA
+449 SPAPRAMA
-457 KLLLK
+457 ELLLK
-462 IHRQPELI
+462 IHHQPELI

>member
-1 MSNPHSKNSENL
+1 MSNPHSKNPESLKYQNL
-13 KTSDSIE
+13 KG
-20 SEPVQAESAKST
+20 QNLKN
-32 PVPAKLTRSK
+32 PA
-42 PTKSLRIAIFTD
+42 PTKALRIAIFTD

-89 QDFENPLSKF
+89 QDYSNPLNKF
-99 GANHDPN
+99 GADHDPN
-106 IILVPTAKFLINGAS
+106 IILVPTAKFLVNGAP
-121 FSKWTKQIVHFIEK
+121 FSKWTKYVMRFIEK
-135 KYPNLAETFDLFHI
+135 KYPNLAEAFDLFHV
-149 HYEATTSMAGLILAK
+149 HYEATTSMAGLLLAK
-164 KHHIKTIQ
+164 KYGIKVIQ

-206 KSILKNSPKPD
+206 KPIAKKSLKPD
-217 YQNPVLKKS
+217 YQNT
-226 PDLNYQNAEI
+226 EI
-236 KSSSQPD
+236 
-243 HQNPEL
+243 

-254 TIARRQMWQMMTR
+254 TIARRQMWQMMVR

-282 AKKLRL
+282 AKKLQL
-288 FGVTRPISVISNGIN
+288 FGVTRPISVISNGIA
-303 DQEITNFTPKI
+303 DQEMTNFTPQV
-314 RTYQNH
+314 RSYQRS

-344 QIAQKLEP
+344 KLAQELEP

-362 DGNQI
+362 DGNQM

-378 DETSIKIL
+378 DEASIKIF
-386 GTIPHQEILQKYTED
+386 GTIPHQEILQKYTKD

-432 DPDMTEIVP
+432 DPDMSEIVP

-449 SPTPRAMA
+449 SPNPCAMTE
-457 KLLLK
+457 LLLK
-462 IHRQPELI
+462 IYHQPELI

-482 TYLQSHQI
+482 TYLQSQQI

>member
-1 MSNPHSKNSENL
+1 MSNPHSKL
-13 KTSDSIE
+13 H
-20 SEPVQAESAKST
+20 
-32 PVPAKLTRSK
+32 
-42 PTKSLRIAIFTD
+42 IAIFTD

-66 IRAQKTA
+66 IRAQKDS
-73 LESLGHQVT
+73 LEALGHQVT

-89 QDFENPLSKF
+89 QDFENPLSQF

-106 IILVPTAKFLINGAS
+106 IILVPTAKFLVNGAP
-121 FSKWTKQIVHFIEK
+121 FSKWTKYVTRFIEQ
-135 KYPNLAETFDLFHI
+135 KYPNLAETFDLFHV
-149 HYEATTSMAGLILAK
+149 HYEATTSMAGLLLAK
-164 KHHIKTIQ
+164 KYGIKVIQ

-206 KSILKNSPKPD
+206 KPIAKKSLKPD
-217 YQNPVLKKS
+217 YQNT
-226 PDLNYQNAEI
+226 EI
-236 KSSSQPD
+236 
-243 HQNPEL
+243 

-254 TIARRQMWQMMTR
+254 TIARRQMWQMMVR

-282 AKKLRL
+282 AKKLQL
-288 FGVTRPISVISNGIN
+288 FGVTRPISVISNGIA
-303 DQEITNFTPKI
+303 DQEMTNFTPQV
-314 RTYQNH
+314 RSYQRS

-344 QIAQKLEP
+344 KLAQELEP

-362 DGNQI
+362 DGNQM

-378 DETSIKIL
+378 DEASIKIF
-386 GTIPHQEILQKYTED
+386 GTIPHQEILQKYTKD

-432 DPDMTEIVP
+432 DPDMSEIVP

-449 SPTPRAMA
+449 SPNPCAMTE
-457 KLLLK
+457 LLLK
-462 IHRQPELI
+462 IYHQPELI

-482 TYLQSHQI
+482 TYLQSQQI

>member
-1 MSNPHSKNSENL
+1 MSNPHSQNLENLKNSEPT
-13 KTSDSIE
+13 K
-20 SEPVQAESAKST
+20 SEPTQLNPKNPS
-32 PVPAKLTRSK
+32 

-66 IRAQKTA
+66 IRAKKTA
-73 LESLGHQVT
+73 LEALGHQVT

-106 IILVPTAKFLINGAS
+106 IILVPTAKFLINGAP
-121 FSKWTKQIVHFIEK
+121 FSKWTKQVVRFIEQ

-164 KHHIKTIQ
+164 KYHIKTVQ

-186 PHPFKTLA
+186 PHPFKTLV
-194 ATGINLIHRTTL
+194 ATGINIIHRVTL
-206 KSILKNSPKPD
+206 KSILKNSSKPD
-217 YQNPVLKKS
+217 YQNP
-226 PDLNYQNAEI
+226 EI
-236 KSSSQPD
+236 
-243 HQNPEL
+243 

-254 TIARRQMWQMMTR
+254 TIARREMWRMMTR

-282 AKKLRL
+282 AKKLQL
-288 FGVTRPISVISNGIN
+288 FGVTRPISIISNGIA
-303 DQEITNFTPKI
+303 DQEIANFTPKI
-314 RTYQNH
+314 RTYRNH

-344 QIAQKLEP
+344 QIAQELEP

-362 DGNQI
+362 DGNQM

-378 DETSIKIL
+378 DEASIKIL
-386 GTIPHQEILQKYTED
+386 GTIPHQEILQKYTKD

-449 SPTPRAMA
+449 SPAPRAMA
-457 KLLLK
+457 ELLLK
-462 IHRQPELI
+462 IHRQPKLI
-470 QKLSQNLAASEK
+470 QKLSQNLAANEK

>member
-1 MSNPHSKNSENL
+1 MPNPHSKNPESLKHQNL
-13 KTSDSIE
+13 KG
-20 SEPVQAESAKST
+20 QNLKN
-32 PVPAKLTRSK
+32 PA
-42 PTKSLRIAIFTD
+42 PTKALRIAIFTD

-89 QDFENPLSKF
+89 QDFENPLSQF

-106 IILVPTAKFLINGAS
+106 IILVPTAKFLVNGAP
-121 FSKWTKQIVHFIEK
+121 FSKWTKQVVRFIEG
-135 KYPNLAETFDLFHI
+135 KYPNLTESFDLFHI

-164 KHHIKTIQ
+164 KYHIKTVQ

-186 PHPFKTLA
+186 PHPFKTIA

-206 KSILKNSPKPD
+206 KSILKKFPKPN
-217 YQNPVLKKS
+217 YQNPEPKKS
-226 PDLNYQNAEI
+226 PSLNYQNTEI
-236 KSSSQPD
+236 
-243 HQNPEL
+243 

-254 TIARRQMWQMMTR
+254 TIARREMWQMMVR

-282 AKKLRL
+282 AKKLQL
-288 FGVTRPISVISNGIN
+288 FGVTRPISVISNGIS
-303 DQEITNFTPKI
+303 DQEIANFTPRI
-314 RTYQNH
+314 RTYQDH

-344 QIAQKLEP
+344 RIAQELEP

-362 DGNQI
+362 DGNQM

-378 DETSIKIL
+378 DEASIKIL
-386 GTIPHQEILQKYTED
+386 GTIPHQEILQKYTKD

-432 DPDMTEIVP
+432 DPDMSEIVP

-449 SPTPRAMA
+449 SPAPRAMA
-457 KLLLK
+457 ELLLK
-462 IHRQPELI
+462 IHHQPEII

>member
-1 MSNPHSKNSENL
+1 MSNPHSKL
-13 KTSDSIE
+13 H
-20 SEPVQAESAKST
+20 
-32 PVPAKLTRSK
+32 
-42 PTKSLRIAIFTD
+42 IAIFTD

-66 IRAQKTA
+66 IRAQKDS
-73 LESLGHQVT
+73 LEALGHQVT

-89 QDFENPLSKF
+89 QDFENPLSQF

-106 IILVPTAKFLINGAS
+106 IILVPTAKFLVNGAP
-121 FSKWTKQIVHFIEK
+121 FSKWTKHVIRFIEE
-135 KYPNLAETFDLFHI
+135 KYPNLTESFDFFHI

-164 KHHIKTIQ
+164 KYHIKTIQ

-186 PHPFKTLA
+186 PHPFKTIA

-206 KSILKNSPKPD
+206 KSISKKSPRPD
-217 YQNPVLKKS
+217 YQNPEPKKS
-226 PDLNYQNAEI
+226 PSLNYQNAKI
-236 KSSSQPD
+236 
-243 HQNPEL
+243 

-254 TIARRQMWQMMTR
+254 TIARREMWQMMTR

-282 AKKLRL
+282 AKKLQL
-288 FGVTRPISVISNGIN
+288 FGVTRPISVISNGIA
-303 DQEITNFTPKI
+303 DQEMANFTPKI
-314 RTYQNH
+314 RNYQNH

-344 QIAQKLEP
+344 RIAQELEP
-352 NFRFIFTIIG
+352 IFRFIFTIIG
-362 DGNQI
+362 DGNQM
-367 SKVQKFCKKHF
+367 SKVRKFCRKHF
-378 DETSIKIL
+378 DEASIKIL
-386 GTIPHQEILQKYTED
+386 GTIPHQEILQKYTKN

-432 DPDMTEIVP
+432 DPDMSEIVP

-449 SPTPRAMA
+449 SPTPHAMA
-457 KLLLK
+457 ELLLK
-462 IHRQPELI
+462 IYHQPEII

>member
-1 MSNPHSKNSENL
+1 MSNPHSKNPESLKHQNL
-13 KTSDSIE
+13 KG
-20 SEPVQAESAKST
+20 QNLKN
-32 PVPAKLTRSK
+32 PA
-42 PTKSLRIAIFTD
+42 PTKALHIAIFTD

-89 QDFENPLSKF
+89 QDFENPLSQF

-106 IILVPTAKFLINGAS
+106 IILVPTAKFLVNGAP
-121 FSKWTKQIVHFIEK
+121 FSKWTKYVTRFIEQ
-135 KYPNLAETFDLFHI
+135 KYPNLAETFDLFHV
-149 HYEATTSMAGLILAK
+149 HYEATTSMAGLLLAK
-164 KHHIKTIQ
+164 KYGIKVIQ

-206 KSILKNSPKPD
+206 KPIAKKSLKPD
-217 YQNPVLKKS
+217 YQNT
-226 PDLNYQNAEI
+226 EI
-236 KSSSQPD
+236 
-243 HQNPEL
+243 

-254 TIARRQMWQMMTR
+254 TIARRQMWQMMVR

-282 AKKLRL
+282 AKKLQL
-288 FGVTRPISVISNGIN
+288 FGVTRPISVISNGIA
-303 DQEITNFTPKI
+303 DQEMTNFTPQV
-314 RTYQNH
+314 RSYQRS

-344 QIAQKLEP
+344 KLAQELEP

-362 DGNQI
+362 DGNQM

-378 DETSIKIL
+378 DEASIKIF
-386 GTIPHQEILQKYTED
+386 GTIPHQEILQKYTKD

-432 DPDMTEIVP
+432 DPDMSEIVP

-449 SPTPRAMA
+449 SPNPCAMTE
-457 KLLLK
+457 LLLK
-462 IHRQPELI
+462 IYHQPELI

-482 TYLQSHQI
+482 TYLQSQQI

>member
-1 MSNPHSKNSENL
+1 MSNPHSKNPESLKHQNL
-13 KTSDSIE
+13 KG
-20 SEPVQAESAKST
+20 QNLKN
-32 PVPAKLTRSK
+32 PA
-42 PTKSLRIAIFTD
+42 PTKALRIAIFTD

-89 QDFENPLSKF
+89 QDFENPLSQF

-106 IILVPTAKFLINGAS
+106 IILVPTAKFLVNGAP
-121 FSKWTKQIVHFIEK
+121 FSKWTKYVTRFIEQ
-135 KYPNLAETFDLFHI
+135 KYPNLAETFDLFHV
-149 HYEATTSMAGLILAK
+149 HYEATTSMAGLLLAK
-164 KHHIKTIQ
+164 KYGIKVIQ

-186 PHPFKTLA
+186 PHPFKTIA

-206 KSILKNSPKPD
+206 KSISKKSPRPD
-217 YQNPVLKKS
+217 YQNPEPKKS
-226 PDLNYQNAEI
+226 PSLNYQNAKI
-236 KSSSQPD
+236 
-243 HQNPEL
+243 

-254 TIARRQMWQMMTR
+254 TIARREMWQMITR

-282 AKKLRL
+282 AKKLQL
-288 FGVTRPISVISNGIN
+288 FGVTRPISVISNGIA
-303 DQEITNFTPKI
+303 DQEIANFTPRI
-314 RTYQNH
+314 RTYQDH

-344 QIAQKLEP
+344 RIAQELEP
-352 NFRFIFTIIG
+352 DFRFVFTIIG
-362 DGNQI
+362 DGNQM
-367 SKVQKFCKKHF
+367 SKVRKFCKKHF
-378 DETSIKIL
+378 DEASTKIL
-386 GTIPHQEILQKYTED
+386 GTIPHQEILQKYTKD

-432 DPDMTEIVP
+432 DPDMSEIVP

-449 SPTPRAMA
+449 SPAPRAMA
-457 KLLLK
+457 ELLLE
-462 IHRQPELI
+462 IYHQPELI

>member
-1 MSNPHSKNSENL
+1 MPNPHSKL
-13 KTSDSIE
+13 H
-20 SEPVQAESAKST
+20 
-32 PVPAKLTRSK
+32 
-42 PTKSLRIAIFTD
+42 IAIFTD

-66 IRAQKTA
+66 IRAQKTS
-73 LESLGHQVT
+73 LEALGHQVT

-89 QDFENPLSKF
+89 KDYSNPLNKF
-99 GANHDPN
+99 GADHDPN
-106 IILVPTAKFLINGAS
+106 IILVPTAKFLVNGAP
-121 FSKWTKQIVHFIEK
+121 FSKWTKYVTRFIEK

-149 HYEATTSMAGLILAK
+149 HYEATTSMAGLLLAK
-164 KHHIKTIQ
+164 KYGIKVVQ

-206 KSILKNSPKPD
+206 KSIAKKSPKPD
-217 YQNPVLKKS
+217 YQNT
-226 PDLNYQNAEI
+226 EI
-236 KSSSQPD
+236 
-243 HQNPEL
+243 

-254 TIARRQMWQMMTR
+254 TIARREMWQMMVR

-282 AKKLRL
+282 AKKLQL
-288 FGVTRPISVISNGIN
+288 FGVTHPISVISNGIA
-303 DQEITNFTPKI
+303 DQEMTNFTPQV
-314 RTYQNH
+314 RSYQRS

-344 QIAQKLEP
+344 RIAQKLEP

-362 DGNQI
+362 DGNQM

-378 DETSIKIL
+378 DEASIKIL

-432 DPDMTEIVP
+432 DPDMSEIVP

-449 SPTPRAMA
+449 SPTPHAMA
-457 KLLLK
+457 ELLLK
-462 IHRQPELI
+462 IYHQPEII

-490 EKLLKLYRQ
+490 KKLLDLYFS
-499 LS
+499 LLNF

>member
-1 MSNPHSKNSENL
+1 MSNPHSQNLENLKNSEPT
-13 KTSDSIE
+13 K
-20 SEPVQAESAKST
+20 SEPTQLNPKNPS
-32 PVPAKLTRSK
+32 

-66 IRAQKTA
+66 IRAKKTA
-73 LESLGHQVT
+73 LEALGHQVT

-106 IILVPTAKFLINGAS
+106 IILVPTAKFLINGAP
-121 FSKWTKQIVHFIEK
+121 FSKWTKQVVRFIEQ

-164 KHHIKTIQ
+164 KYHIKTVQ

-186 PHPFKTLA
+186 PHPFKTLV
-194 ATGINLIHRTTL
+194 ATGINIIHRVTL
-206 KSILKNSPKPD
+206 KSILKNSSKPD
-217 YQNPVLKKS
+217 YQNP
-226 PDLNYQNAEI
+226 EI
-236 KSSSQPD
+236 
-243 HQNPEL
+243 

-254 TIARRQMWQMMTR
+254 TIARREMWRMMTR

-282 AKKLRL
+282 AKKLQL
-288 FGVTRPISVISNGIN
+288 FGVTRPISIISNGIA
-303 DQEITNFTPKI
+303 DQEIANFTPKI
-314 RTYQNH
+314 RTYRNH

-344 QIAQKLEP
+344 QIAQELEP

-362 DGNQI
+362 DGNQMP
-367 SKVQKFCKKHF
+367 KVQKFCKKHF
-378 DETSIKIL
+378 DEASIKIL
-386 GTIPHQEILQKYTED
+386 GTIPHQEILQKYTKD

-449 SPTPRAMA
+449 SPAPRAMA
-457 KLLLK
+457 ELLLK
-462 IHRQPELI
+462 IHRQPKLI
-470 QKLSQNLAASEK
+470 QKLSQNLAANEK

>member
-1 MSNPHSKNSENL
+1 MSNPHSKNPESLKHQNL
-13 KTSDSIE
+13 KG
-20 SEPVQAESAKST
+20 QNLKN
-32 PVPAKLTRSK
+32 PA
-42 PTKSLRIAIFTD
+42 PTKALRIAIFTD

-89 QDFENPLSKF
+89 QDFENPLSQF

-106 IILVPTAKFLINGAS
+106 IILVPTAKFLVNGAP
-121 FSKWTKQIVHFIEK
+121 FSKWTKYVTRFIEQ
-135 KYPNLAETFDLFHI
+135 KYPNLAETFDLFHV
-149 HYEATTSMAGLILAK
+149 HYEATTSMAGLLLAK
-164 KHHIKTIQ
+164 KYGIKVIQ

-206 KSILKNSPKPD
+206 KPIAKKSLKPD
-217 YQNPVLKKS
+217 YQNT
-226 PDLNYQNAEI
+226 EI
-236 KSSSQPD
+236 
-243 HQNPEL
+243 

-254 TIARRQMWQMMTR
+254 TIARRQMWQMMVR

-282 AKKLRL
+282 AKKLQL
-288 FGVTRPISVISNGIN
+288 FGVTRPISVISNGIA
-303 DQEITNFTPKI
+303 DQEMTNFTPQV
-314 RTYQNH
+314 RSYQRS

-344 QIAQKLEP
+344 KLAQGLEP

-362 DGNQI
+362 DGNQM

-378 DETSIKIL
+378 DEASIKIF
-386 GTIPHQEILQKYTED
+386 GTIPHQEILQKYTKD

-432 DPDMTEIVP
+432 DPDMSEIVP

-449 SPTPRAMA
+449 SPNPCAMTE
-457 KLLLK
+457 LLLK
-462 IHRQPELI
+462 IYHQPELI

-482 TYLQSHQI
+482 TYLQSQQI